1 MTDLRMGGDIRSETE
16 LEMVVEDHNRGIIE
30 TYLASCP
37 MEPSQNENRDWRN
50 YEFWNPEKK
59 TSETAAFS

>member
-50 YEFWNPEKK
+50 YEF
-59 TSETAAFS
+59 